1 MLTPLGEPARR
12 PHNACNQKKQLES
25 FNPDSPISAMLSYRH
40 AFHAGNH
47 ADVLKHVVLVES
59 LRHLLRKATP
69 LWYVDTHAGVGE
81 YRLDPKPPAGQAE
94 WLNGIA
100 RLWDEPVPPAAL
112 APYLGLVRALNP
124 DGKLRRY
131 PGSPRLAAELLRAA
145 DRNLDKVW
153 LYELQ
158 PSDFP
163 LLEKSFRGCR
173 NVRCTAADGFAAV
186 RGLLP
191 PAPRRGLVFID
202 PSYELQSDYRRLVE
216 ALEEALQRFE
226 TGCYLV
232 WYPIVQRA
240 EALELPAR
248 LLRLGSPS
256 GPARWLRAELRVRAP
271 PAGGYG
277 LYGSGMFVI
286 NPPWTLPATL
296 QDLLPWLARRLALD
310 ERASQSLEYQLP

>member
-1 MLTPLGEPARR
+1 
-12 PHNACNQKKQLES
+12 
-25 FNPDSPISAMLSYRH
+25 MLSYRH

-47 ADVLKHVVLVES
+47 ADVLKHVVLSETM
-59 LRHLLRKATP
+59 RHLLGKPGP
-69 LWYVDTHAGVGE
+69 LWYIDTHAGVGH

-100 RLWDEPVPPAAL
+100 RLWDDHALPAAL
-112 APYLGLVRALNP
+112 EPYLAQVRALNP
-124 DGKLRRY
+124 EGKLQHY
-131 PGSPRLAAELLRAA
+131 PGSPRLAADLLRPTDQA
-145 DRNLDKVW
+145 W

-163 LLEKSFRGCR
+163 LLQAQFSDRR
-173 NVRCTAADGFAAV
+173 NVRCAQADGFDAL

-191 PAPRRGLVFID
+191 PAPRRALVLID
-202 PSYELQSDYRRLVE
+202 PSYELQSDYQRLVDTLE
-216 ALEEALQRFE
+216 DALPRFE

-240 EALELPAR
+240 EALELPSR

-256 GPARWLRAELRVRAP
+256 GPPRWLRAELRVRAP

-277 LYGSGMFVI
+277 LYGRGLFVI
-286 NPPWTLPATL
+286 KPPRTQPGVL
-296 QDLLPWLARRLALD
+296 QELLPWLAQRLALD
-310 ERASQSLEYQLP
+310 NEASPSLDFHLP

>member
-1 MLTPLGEPARR
+1 MITT
-12 PHNACNQKKQLES
+12 
-25 FNPDSPISAMLSYRH
+25 MLSYRH

-47 ADVLKHVVLVES
+47 ADVLKHVVLVET
-59 LRHLLRKATP
+59 LRHLLGKATP

-100 RLWDEPVPPAAL
+100 RLWDEPALPAAL
-112 APYLGLVRALNP
+112 GPYMDLVRALNP

-131 PGSPRLAAELLRAA
+131 PGSPLLAAELLRAA
-145 DRNLDKVW
+145 NRNLDKAW

-163 LLEKSFRGCR
+163 LLQRNFSDRR
-173 NVRCTAADGFAAV
+173 NVRCTAADGFAAL

-202 PSYELQSDYRRLVE
+202 PSYELQSDYRRVVATLE
-216 ALEEALQRFE
+216 DALRRFE

-240 EALELPAR
+240 EALELPTR
-248 LLRLGSPS
+248 LLRIGLPA
-256 GPARWLRAELRVRAP
+256 GPTRWLRAELRVRAP

-286 NPPWTLPATL
+286 NPPWTLPAML
-296 QDLLPWLARRLALD
+296 QDALPWLAGRLALD
-310 ERASQSLEYQLP
+310 DRASQSLEFQLP

>member
-1 MLTPLGEPARR
+1 
-12 PHNACNQKKQLES
+12 
-25 FNPDSPISAMLSYRH
+25 MLSYRH

-47 ADVLKHVVLVES
+47 ADVLKHVVLTET
-59 LRHLLRKATP
+59 LRHLLGKPGP
-69 LWYVDTHAGVGE
+69 LWYVDTHAGVGH

-100 RLWDEPVPPAAL
+100 RLWDDPALPAAL
-112 APYLGLVRALNP
+112 QPYLDLVRALKP
-124 DGKLRRY
+124 HGQQGHY
-131 PGSPRLAAELLRAA
+131 PGSPRLVADLLRPA
-145 DRNLDKVW
+145 DRAW

-163 LLEKSFRGCR
+163 LLQAHLGDRR
-173 NVRCTAADGFAAV
+173 NVRCTKADGFDAL
-186 RGLLP
+186 RSLLP
-191 PAPRRGLVFID
+191 PASRRAVVFID
-202 PSYELQSDYRRLVE
+202 PSYELLADYERLVDTLE
-216 ALEEALQRFE
+216 DALRRFA

-240 EALELPAR
+240 EALELPSR
-248 LLRLGSPS
+248 LLGLGP
-256 GPARWLRAELRVRAP
+256 PRWLRAELRVRAP

-296 QDLLPWLARRLALD
+296 QSALPWLARRLALD
-310 ERASQSLEYQLP
+310 DQASHSIDFHLP

>member
-1 MLTPLGEPARR
+1 
-12 PHNACNQKKQLES
+12 
-25 FNPDSPISAMLSYRH
+25 MLSYRH

-47 ADVLKHVVLVES
+47 ADVLKHVVLVET
-59 LRHLLRKATP
+59 LRHLLSKATP
-69 LWYVDTHAGVGE
+69 LWYIDTHAGVGE

-94 WLNGIA
+94 WLNGVA
-100 RLWDEPVPPAAL
+100 RLWDDGALPAGL
-112 APYLGLVRALNP
+112 RPYMARVRALNP

-131 PGSPRLAAELLRAA
+131 PGSPRLATDLLRGE
-145 DRNLDKVW
+145 DRAW
-153 LYELQ
+153 LFELQ

-163 LLEKSFRGCR
+163 LLERQFAPHR
-173 NVRCTAADGFAAV
+173 NVRCAQADGFQAL

-191 PAPRRGLVFID
+191 PQPRRGLVFID

-216 ALEEALQRFE
+216 TLEDALRRFE
-226 TGCYLV
+226 TGCYLI

-256 GPARWLRAELRVRAP
+256 GPARWLRAELRVQAP

-286 NPPWTLPATL
+286 NPPWTLPAML

-310 ERASQSLEYQLP
+310 ERASHSLEYRLP

>member
-1 MLTPLGEPARR
+1 
-12 PHNACNQKKQLES
+12 
-25 FNPDSPISAMLSYRH
+25 MLSYRH
-40 AFHAGNH
+40 SFHAGNH
-47 ADVLKHVVLVES
+47 ADVLKHVVLVET

-69 LWYVDTHAGVGE
+69 LWYVDTHAGAGE

-100 RLWDEPVPPAAL
+100 RLWDEPAPPAAL
-112 APYLGLVRALNP
+112 APYLGLVRAPNP

-131 PGSPRLAAELLRAA
+131 PGSPRLAAELLRS
-145 DRNLDKVW
+145 DDKAW

-163 LLEKSFRGCR
+163 KLQQQFRDRR
-173 NVRCTAADGFAAV
+173 NMRCTAADGFAAL

-202 PSYELQSDYRRLVE
+202 PSYELQSDYSRLVE
-216 ALEEALQRFE
+216 TLEDALRRFE

-232 WYPIVQRA
+232 WYPILQRA
-240 EALELPAR
+240 ESLELPAR
-248 LLRLGSPS
+248 LLRLGSPA

-277 LYGSGMFVI
+277 LYGSGVFMI

-310 ERASQSLEYQLP
+310 ERASQSLQFRLP

>member
-1 MLTPLGEPARR
+1 
-12 PHNACNQKKQLES
+12 
-25 FNPDSPISAMLSYRH
+25 MLSYRH

-47 ADVLKHVVLVES
+47 ADVLKHVVLVET

-100 RLWDEPVPPAAL
+100 RLWDEPAPPTAL
-112 APYLGLVRALNP
+112 APYLDLVRALNP

-131 PGSPRLAAELLRAA
+131 PGSPQLAASLLRS
-145 DRNLDKVW
+145 DDKAW

-163 LLEKSFRGCR
+163 QLEQHFRDCR
-173 NVRCTAADGFAAV
+173 NVHCTAADGFAAL

-202 PSYELQSDYRRLVE
+202 PSYELKSDYSRLVDTLE
-216 ALEEALQRFE
+216 DALRRFE
-226 TGCYLV
+226 TGCFLV

-286 NPPWTLPATL
+286 NPPWTLPTVL

-310 ERASQSLEYQLP
+310 QQASQSLQFRLP